1 MRYGLVVFPGVLVKG
16 RTHLTS
22 VAGRE
27 FSAQDCLPGLEQ
39 RQELSWFSAG
49 TKMLA
54 QE

>member
-1 MRYGLVVFPGVLVKG
+1 MLPGVLVKG

-27 FSAQDCLPGLEQ
+27 LSAQDCLPGLEQ
-39 RQELSWFSAG
+39 MLELSWFSAG

-54 QE
+54 QECLSES